1 MALTRYKKTVV
12 ASASNSAAGTTRGRL
27 DLTAEAGDIYGGII
41 TAKITNGGTGPTVP
55 CRINV
60 LISHETTLPAAGSA
74 GADWKTLAS
83 FTATTSNNAILEQ
96 YWTFGPEV
104 RHIEIEFTGNTG
116 QAVTVEAIATLYGD

>member
-1 MALTRYKKTVV
+1 MALVRYKKTVV
-12 ASASNSAAGTTRGRL
+12 ASASNAAAGTTRGRL
-27 DLTAEAGDIYGGII
+27 DLTAETGDIYGGII
-41 TAKITNGGTGPTVP
+41 TAKITNGATGPTVP
-55 CRINV
+55 CSINV
-60 LISHETTLPAAGSA
+60 LISHEIVLPAAGSA
-74 GADWKTLAS
+74 GADWKQLAS

>member
-41 TAKITNGGTGPTVP
+41 TAKITNGATGPTIP
-55 CRINV
+55 CSINV
-60 LISHETTLPAAGSA
+60 LISHETVLPSAGSA
-74 GADWKTLAS
+74 GADWKTLAT
-83 FTATTSNNAILEQ
+83 FTASTSSNAVLEQ

-104 RHIEIEFTGNTG
+104 RHIEIEFKGNTG

>member
-1 MALTRYKKTVV
+1 MALVRYKKTVV

-27 DLTAEAGDIYGGII
+27 DLTAETGDIYGGII
-41 TAKITNGGTGPTVP
+41 TAKITNGATGPTVP
-55 CRINV
+55 CKINV
-60 LISHETTLPAAGSA
+60 LISHETTLPTAGSA
-74 GADWKTLAS
+74 GSDWKTLAS
-83 FTATTSNNAILEQ
+83 FTATATNNAVLEQ

>member
-1 MALTRYKKTVV
+1 MALVRYKKTVV
-12 ASASNSAAGTTRGRL
+12 ASASNAAAGTTRGRL

-41 TAKITNGGTGPTVP
+41 TAKITNGASGPTVP

-60 LISHETTLPAAGSA
+60 LISHETTLPSAGSA

-83 FTATTSNNAILEQ
+83 FTATPSNNAVLEQ

>member
-1 MALTRYKKTVV
+1 MALVRYKKTVV
-12 ASASNSAAGTTRGRL
+12 ASASNAAAGTTRGRL
-27 DLTAEAGDIYGGII
+27 DLTSEAGDIYGGII
-41 TAKITNGGTGPTVP
+41 TAKITNGGTGPSAP
-55 CRINV
+55 CSINV
-60 LISHETTLPAAGSA
+60 LISHETTLPTAGSA

-83 FTATTSNNAILEQ
+83 FTATTTSNAVLEQ

>member
-1 MALTRYKKTVV
+1 MALVRYKKTVV
-12 ASASNSAAGTTRGRL
+12 ASGSNAAAGTTRGRL

-74 GADWKTLAS
+74 GSDWKTLAS
-83 FTATTSNNAILEQ
+83 FTATPTSNAVLEQ

-104 RHIEIEFTGNTG
+104 RHIEVEFTGNTG

>member
-1 MALTRYKKTVV
+1 MPLVRYKKTVV
-12 ASASNSAAGTTRGRL
+12 ASASNAAAGTTRGRL
-27 DLTAEAGDIYGGII
+27 DLTAEVGDIYGGII
-41 TAKITNGGTGPTVP
+41 TAKITNGGTGPTIP

-60 LISHETTLPAAGSA
+60 LISHETTLPSAGSA

-83 FTATTSNNAILEQ
+83 FTATPTNNAVLEQ
-96 YWTFGPEV
+96 YWTFGPEA

>member
-1 MALTRYKKTVV
+1 MALVRYKKTVV
-12 ASASNSAAGTTRGRL
+12 ASASNAAAGTTRGRL

-74 GADWKTLAS
+74 GSDWKTLAS
-83 FTATTSNNAILEQ
+83 FTATTTNNAVLEQ

-104 RHIEIEFTGNTG
+104 RHVEIEFTGNTG